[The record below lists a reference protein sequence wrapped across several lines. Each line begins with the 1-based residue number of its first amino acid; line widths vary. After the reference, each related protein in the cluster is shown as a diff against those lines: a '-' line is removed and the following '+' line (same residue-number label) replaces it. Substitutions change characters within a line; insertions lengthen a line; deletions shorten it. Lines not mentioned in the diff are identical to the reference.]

1 MSFFHRW
8 CVFTKHFWFGSD
20 EPFFFFLSSKEK
32 SGMSVSLI
40 LLMLFLVRVFFT
52 ISPLILGWFGIG
64 FCNYFWFAFHS
75 AILVIWFGLQAW
87 QVNPGLGC
95 FLLSFLLIFF
105 FSISCFYCDIPYRK
119 RASRV
124 RALWVVLVADL
135 LYAFWGVNLRSGLV
149 SPRIKS
155 WGR

>member
-105 FSISCFYCDIPYRK
+105 LNFMLLLWYSISE
-119 RASRV
+119 ASVQSQGFMSSAGRWPVVRV
-124 RALWVVLVADL
+124 L
-135 LYAFWGVNLRSGLV
+135 
-149 SPRIKS
+149 
-155 WGR
+155 GR

>member
-8 CVFTKHFWFGSD
+8 CVLTKHFWFGSD

-64 FCNYFWFAFHS
+64 FCNYFWFAFHR

-105 FSISCFYCDIPYRK
+105 LNFMLLLWYSISE
-119 RASRV
+119 ASVQNQGFMSSAGRWPVVRV
-124 RALWVVLVADL
+124 
-135 LYAFWGVNLRSGLV
+135 SG
-149 SPRIKS
+149 R
-155 WGR
+155 